1 MGAGAQGHH
10 RRLGSRRGVFV
21 VLDQMDER
29 RRKRKTLEVEGRG
42 HRCQPSLIRRRK
54 WHPCMFQV
62 TFLVWRPVPSLFAW
76 PDPPYSPTEESRGM
90 LDLEL
95 ARSVSTRLCAGIRGV
110 FGVVYGVC
118 GLFVRIEYLKADL
131 RLRLI
136 LGCPHQN
143 STNQSRASWHKISS
157 AIRPGLSL
165 LS

>member
-1 MGAGAQGHH
+1 
-10 RRLGSRRGVFV
+10 
-21 VLDQMDER
+21 
-29 RRKRKTLEVEGRG
+29 
-42 HRCQPSLIRRRK
+42 
-54 WHPCMFQV
+54 
-62 TFLVWRPVPSLFAW
+62 
-76 PDPPYSPTEESRGM
+76 M

-143 STNQSRASWHKISS
+143 TTNQSRASWHKLAQDITCNLTR
-157 AIRPGLSL
+157 ALSFEL
-165 LS
+165 V